1 MIEKLVTR
9 AFASVAIICGWLSSL
24 LNRNKVSGR
33 SLLAFLFL
41 TRHWL
46 CSIVSSI
53 DRAPNDTV
61 FLGRCSLLKSVQSFE
76 NWFRLWHVTYVKMIR
91 AINAKYDGLW
101 FCALFIQNS
110 LILYIQNLM
119 NSQWL
124 SVIRL
129 LRLNSI
135 SLGFPPQLIQQEG
148 FDCRG

>member
-1 MIEKLVTR
+1 VFALPSTFSSDLVLWGEI
-9 AFASVAIICGWLSSL
+9 V
-24 LNRNKVSGR
+24 
-33 SLLAFLFL
+33 FLRINEL
-41 TRHWL
+41 Y
-46 CSIVSSI
+46 VSSI

-124 SVIRL
+124 SVIRSL